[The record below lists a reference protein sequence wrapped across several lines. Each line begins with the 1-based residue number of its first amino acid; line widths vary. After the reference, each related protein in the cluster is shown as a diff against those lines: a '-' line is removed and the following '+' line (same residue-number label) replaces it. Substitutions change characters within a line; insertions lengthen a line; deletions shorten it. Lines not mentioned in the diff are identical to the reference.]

1 MIDDRLFYLFA
12 PDVVLKLGF
21 FQIGPFLMS
30 VGVIPWPV
38 VFLTTDLVNEYY
50 GKRGVRQLT
59 FLGVGM
65 ISYAFLALFAAL
77 QIPAVDFSP
86 VSGAAFNQVFG
97 QSLWIIVG
105 SLTAFA
111 LSQLTDVLIFHR
123 LRRATGPNRLWLR
136 ATGST
141 VFSQLVDTIVILG
154 IAFYLPGKLT
164 GQQFISI
171 AVTQYPVHG
180 GRDPHAADL
189 RRGHGAADRFLG
201 PELAHEMALE
211 PLSSRAR
218 LSAPAGPTSYAYRR
232 PAPPAAG
239 EPPAAPASG
248 SRGRSPCPHPL
259 YSVRG
264 PPPAGLLALAGAA
277 PAAARVHRLR
287 ELSARVGGLNTAGT
301 AEGVAIAGS
310 YAYAADGLSG
320 LKVTPSATRPHRSWS
335 GRSTPAGPFAAVQ
348 GDHAAADGDQP
359 DHRHQAGEPA
369 VRGQHTPT
377 WPWT

>member
-1 MIDDRLFYLFA
+1 MRNRRDTLFL
-12 PDVVLKLGF
+12 VLGGF
-21 FQIGPFLMS
+21 FLTNALLGELIGGKLFFLGSPSLHLDFGLFTIGPFTMS

-77 QIPAVDFSP
+77 RIPATDFSP

-123 LRRATGPNRLWLR
+123 LRRVTGPGRLWLR

-164 GQQFISI
+164 GQQFLNI
-171 AVTQYPVHG
+171 AVTQYLYKFTVAVILTPLIYVGHT
-180 GRDPHAADL
+180 AAE
-189 RRGHGAADRFLG
+189 RFLG
-201 PELAHEMALE
+201 PTLAHEMAE
-211 PLSSRAR
+211 EAAR
-218 LSAPAGPTSYAYRR
+218 Q
-232 PAPPAAG
+232 
-239 EPPAAPASG
+239 SG
-248 SRGRSPCPHPL
+248 S
-259 YSVRG
+259 
-264 PPPAGLLALAGAA
+264 A
-277 PAAARVHRLR
+277 
-287 ELSARVGGLNTAGT
+287 
-301 AEGVAIAGS
+301 
-310 YAYAADGLSG
+310 
-320 LKVTPSATRPHRSWS
+320 
-335 GRSTPAGPFAAVQ
+335 
-348 GDHAAADGDQP
+348 
-359 DHRHQAGEPA
+359 
-369 VRGQHTPT
+369 
-377 WPWT
+377 

>member
-1 MIDDRLFYLFA
+1 MAMKTRRDTLFLILGGFFLTNALLGELIGGKLFYLGA
-12 PDVVLKLGF
+12 PDFILKLGF

-65 ISYAFLALFAAL
+65 IAYAFIALFAAL
-77 QIPAVDFSP
+77 RIPATDFSP
-86 VSGAAFNQVFG
+86 VSGAAFGQVFG

-123 LRRATGPNRLWLR
+123 LRRVTGPGRLWLR

-164 GQQFISI
+164 GAQFLSI
-171 AVTQYPVHG
+171 AVTQYLYKFTVAVVLTPLIYLGHS
-180 GRDPHAADL
+180 AAE
-189 RRGHGAADRFLG
+189 RFLG

-211 PLSSRAR
+211 
-218 LSAPAGPTSYAYRR
+218 
-232 PAPPAAG
+232 AAKQ
-239 EPPAAPASG
+239 SG
-248 SRGRSPCPHPL
+248 S
-259 YSVRG
+259 
-264 PPPAGLLALAGAA
+264 A
-277 PAAARVHRLR
+277 
-287 ELSARVGGLNTAGT
+287 
-301 AEGVAIAGS
+301 
-310 YAYAADGLSG
+310 
-320 LKVTPSATRPHRSWS
+320 
-335 GRSTPAGPFAAVQ
+335 
-348 GDHAAADGDQP
+348 
-359 DHRHQAGEPA
+359 
-369 VRGQHTPT
+369 
-377 WPWT
+377 

>member
-1 MIDDRLFYLFA
+1 MAMKTRRDTLFLILGGFFLTNALLGELIGGKLFYLFA
-12 PDVVLKLGF
+12 PDAVLKLGF

-65 ISYAFLALFAAL
+65 ISYAFIALFAAL
-77 QIPAVDFSP
+77 QIPATDFSP

-123 LRRATGPNRLWLR
+123 LRRVTGPGRLWLR

-171 AVTQYPVHG
+171 AVTQYLYKFTVAVILTPVIYAG
-180 GRDPHAADL
+180 HAA
-189 RRGHGAADRFLG
+189 AERFLG
-201 PELAHEMALE
+201 PELAHEMASE
-211 PLSSRAR
+211 AAR
-218 LSAPAGPTSYAYRR
+218 
-232 PAPPAAG
+232 
-239 EPPAAPASG
+239 ESG
-248 SRGRSPCPHPL
+248 S
-259 YSVRG
+259 
-264 PPPAGLLALAGAA
+264 A
-277 PAAARVHRLR
+277 
-287 ELSARVGGLNTAGT
+287 
-301 AEGVAIAGS
+301 
-310 YAYAADGLSG
+310 
-320 LKVTPSATRPHRSWS
+320 
-335 GRSTPAGPFAAVQ
+335 
-348 GDHAAADGDQP
+348 
-359 DHRHQAGEPA
+359 
-369 VRGQHTPT
+369 
-377 WPWT
+377 